1 MYKIRASA
9 RFRRDV
15 RRCNRQRKDMQLF
28 KDIDALLVA
37 GKLLPQKNK
46 DHFLAGNWRGHREC
60 HIAPDWL
67 LIYKVNEDEKVIE
80 YVRTGSHSELF
91 G

>member
-1 MYKIRASA
+1 MYEIRASTK
-9 RFRRDV
+9 FRRDV
-15 RRCNRQRKDMQLF
+15 RRCKRQRKDMQLL
-28 KDIDALLVA
+28 KDIDTLLVA
-37 GKLLPQKNK
+37 GRPLPQKNK
-46 DHFLAGNWRGHREC
+46 DHILIGNWRGHREC

-91 G
+91 D